1 MNNTSFT
8 LKEVDVHKNS
18 TVLQEASMAYT
29 KDFWK
34 YIQFEEL
41 ILNDNHKNIVS
52 LPFLANRL
60 NIVMDIPYDYIRTHL
75 TTTIEFSRS
84 ICNYNLYESWPS
96 CIQEYILITKDNF
109 KN

>member
-60 NIVMDIPYDYIRTHL
+60 NILPPLIKL
-75 TTTIEFSRS
+75 
-84 ICNYNLYESWPS
+84 CNAFINPNSVTASAYLWAYG
-96 CIQEYILITKDNF
+96 IHG
-109 KN
+109 